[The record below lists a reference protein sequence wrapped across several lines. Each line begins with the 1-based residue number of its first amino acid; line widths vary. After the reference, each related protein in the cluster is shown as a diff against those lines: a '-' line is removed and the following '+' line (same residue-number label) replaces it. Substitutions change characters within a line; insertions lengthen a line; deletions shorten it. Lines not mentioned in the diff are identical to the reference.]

1 MEGSQISTLEAQGGG
16 LAPGAPPVDA
26 WQQAWRSISP
36 QWSQMRSAVKVR
48 FGCICNSIASLAFNN
63 RNRCRSL
70 NEVMYPFGNT
80 DFCLCIH
87 ITTVVQQEAHQ
98 IAGRISLLLKINSL
112 GEELWNVEVYCNE
125 LDSWLG
131 CRLTIRLCR
140 IWKRKYV
147 QQL

>member
-1 MEGSQISTLEAQGGG
+1 MEGSQISTQEAQGGG

-70 NEVMYPFGNT
+70 NEVMYPFGNI

-87 ITTVVQQEAHQ
+87 ITTVVQQEAHR
-98 IAGRISLLLKINSL
+98 IAGRLSLLLKINSL
-112 GEELWNVEVYCNE
+112 GEEL
-125 LDSWLG
+125 
-131 CRLTIRLCR
+131 
-140 IWKRKYV
+140 
-147 QQL
+147 